1 MVLHLDICALYA
13 DCAQSGRDGVDG
25 SHVRRSGEYLLF
37 RRWPYVTQADG
48 DQYHWVS
55 EFAPERYQKFLSY
68 FAGWQS
74 TLAWQAGNASG
85 PFVTGALMQALIYV
99 RNPSYE
105 GTDWQESLLVIAN
118 VLLLLVVNVWGARFL
133 PSLQNAFALL
143 HVVFFAAIIISLW
156 AKAPHASATQV
167 FAVFENS
174 SGFSN
179 LGLSLCI
186 GQISAIWGLIG
197 SDAPA
202 HMAEV
207 TS

>member
-1 MVLHLDICALYA
+1 VL
-13 DCAQSGRDGVDG
+13 SF
-25 SHVRRSGEYLLF
+25 SLLSA
-37 RRWPYVTQADG
+37 WNSKKWY
-48 DQYHWVS
+48 QYHWVS